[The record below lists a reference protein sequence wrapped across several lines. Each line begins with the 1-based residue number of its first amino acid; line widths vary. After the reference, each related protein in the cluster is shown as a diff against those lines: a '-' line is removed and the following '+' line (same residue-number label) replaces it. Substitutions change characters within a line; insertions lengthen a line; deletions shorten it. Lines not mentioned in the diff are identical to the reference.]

1 MTMSDDVTTPSRDD
15 KQPDVVAAPRKV
27 SVRIWLDADVLA
39 AFKATGSGWMERINA
54 VLRAAMEAGR
64 V

>member
-1 MTMSDDVTTPSRDD
+1 MSMSDDATKPFRDD
-15 KQPDVVAAPRKV
+15 KQPDAVAAPRKV

-39 AFKATGSGWMERINA
+39 AFKATGADWMERINA